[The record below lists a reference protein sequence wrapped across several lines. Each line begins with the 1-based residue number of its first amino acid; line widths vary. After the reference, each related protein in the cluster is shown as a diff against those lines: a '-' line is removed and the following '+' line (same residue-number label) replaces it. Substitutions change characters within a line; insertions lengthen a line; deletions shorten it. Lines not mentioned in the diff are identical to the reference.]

1 MQAASAANRVR
12 RRAASRK
19 VYPSCAAQ
27 AGPVTPSLSEKWMAT
42 MSGFLAGRPPGFFP
56 APAGSP
62 LIRGEARAGVG
73 TKGWMLLFQVLAAP
87 AARPA
92 RQEQAFQIEEPEL
105 MMALPRRRWVAAA

>member
-12 RRAASRK
+12 RQAASRR
-19 VYPSCAAQ
+19 VYPPYAAQ
-27 AGPVTPSLSEKWMAT
+27 AGPVTLSLSEKWMAT

-62 LIRGEARAGVG
+62 LIRAEVRAGVG
-73 TKGWMLLFQVLAAP
+73 MKGRMLLFQVLAAP

-92 RQEQAFQIEEPEL
+92 RREQVFQIEESEPV
-105 MMALPRRRWVAAA
+105 MASPRRRWVAAA